1 MSGESTTQLCARAAR
16 ETEFTVRKVSDF
28 VDVVARCMRA
38 IAALVLKQSLTALNG
53 TRVCSDMQ

>member
-28 VDVVARCMRA
+28 VDGSRSRGACARLLHLC
-38 IAALVLKQSLTALNG
+38 
-53 TRVCSDMQ
+53 